1 MKRFASILIA
11 LAAVLVGGCRFAEE
25 DSALVETPPARRA
38 LRFASVP
45 VSLTGE
51 KEDGGDDGTKSVVSS
66 DVEGFRSAW
75 LFAFD
80 PDGAVYV
87 DGEDRPVAMYT
98 ASKSFEWTLPIGVE
112 MDILVVVNPGDLIEP
127 TLEAW
132 IEDPDVTK
140 DDLLSLTYACGSAAA
155 MLSMETGGMPMSGM
169 IEGVTLQSADDPL
182 VFTLR
187 RLYARY
193 DLKINT
199 SRFAASGWSVSAVGI
214 TASRS
219 NTEAP
224 FFYTGS
230 DVGFRQTD
238 ASKLSVVDYATGDDL
253 AGINAL
259 DGDNKS
265 TAAATLYFLENC
277 QGDPAG
283 TASKWSNV
291 GTELADEVSN
301 CSYIEFSVTAS
312 RTGFG
317 ERAFRY
323 RLYPGQNADMKS
335 NFDIIR
341 NRQRK
346 ISITLDAPTDG
357 FQWTNT
363 STLRVAP
370 GETITIPFETSL
382 MQSEASFT
390 ITEGGSSSTDL
401 AVVAVTWYSGNLSR
415 AEGTASGQRRTSYS
429 YYGSVSFKARD
440 GADEGTIVSVQG
452 GQAELFERANVL
464 VMTDFDYSW
473 NTVSKVKDYYP
484 ETQTIEWTSSEL
496 FTSNSAEY
504 IISHSTLSPNSAA
517 HGSPV
522 TITKEEVTSLPAS
535 NTKRWRLRAS
545 MLPWWPGSNGFTQ
558 VIGTPE
564 AMEDNVV
571 ISSPAVLV
579 KTPRIMIYET
589 HYGPATET
597 QDVYISANGARASYD
612 IKMTYGASSSA
623 AAPSSFP
630 EGCTFYSDP
639 DLKDEHDLLATCDDT
654 STNSYS
660 LKDALAHPGNYF
672 TVDLKTTS
680 FKGLDFDPR
689 WSESQ
694 ANQARWS
701 LGIRYPHGYVLSI
714 DPDYHIENPMYGK
727 PVPSTPYEYEVHKGR
742 TAQNSY
748 VSVSNEDS
756 SDSHVYHVE
765 YLRQWPRRLLTVDL
779 SRGGT
784 VSVPSGMTRTFDR
797 ADGKA
802 PAASLSGS
810 DLVIRESSFLGSTT
824 AMDQGCGTVTV
835 GYNLAHSISNETIT
849 LPHSLV
855 RVYTHYNAFATFTA
869 REDKNVIR
877 DNIMSDTFSGSAADG
892 LDDIESWKYNQGG
905 VTILKRALALYNT
918 YLSLMVT
925 GASFGLLGPGT
936 VLSAITGWSLLA
948 DAPITVIDAS
958 WKWNCMGNYQ
968 HVEIEKT
975 VPEHVY
981 FAHDRRNHTVSSSGD
996 SFTEVYGWK
1005 DDDNDDYAYMVGWN
1019 RGAAVNTYHM
1029 VGLEGS
1035 YTAGLGGGI
1044 LNVPNWRTVIAR
1056 NAPAFKVRTGTYNG
1070 VKVKKVSEGN
1080 YNILEVGTPADPSGN
1095 GYVYLHPFWEGKAGR
1110 VAVEATKLSARTD
1123 PGAEIIAIVGS
1134 DYRLTLANGWWDPDV
1149 YPDGIPLLFNKVG
1162 MYFFPDTPGD
1172 TKRAG
1177 MYPYYPGEAPWGSA
1191 DSSDREKDL
1200 YNATTLAGRDADAPR
1215 SISEYNAL
1223 PTQRQA
1229 MYNSS
1234 Y

>member
-11 LAAVLVGGCRFAEE
+11 LSALLVAGCRYTEE
-25 DSALVETPPARRA
+25 DSAVVEAPARRA

-45 VSLTGE
+45 VSLAGE
-51 KEDGGDDGTKSVVSS
+51 KEAVADSTKSVVST

-80 PDGAVYV
+80 PDGNIYL
-87 DGEDRPVAMYT
+87 DGEDRPVAAYT
-98 ASKSFEWTLPIGVE
+98 ASKSFEWTLPLGVE
-112 MDILVVVNPGDLIEP
+112 MDILILVNPGDDTGAILNGF
-127 TLEAW
+127 LS
-132 IEDPDVTK
+132 DMGLTK
-140 DDLLSLTYACGSAAA
+140 DDLLSLTYTCGSAAA
-155 MLSMETGGMPMSGM
+155 MITMETAGMPMSGAM
-169 IEGVTLQSADDPL
+169 EGVVLGSASDPL

-230 DVGFRQTD
+230 GVGFRQEN

-253 AGINAL
+253 AAVNTL

-291 GTELADEVSN
+291 GTELADEVSL

-312 RTGFG
+312 RPGFG

-335 NFDIIR
+335 NFDIVR

-363 STLRVAP
+363 SMLRVAP

-382 MQSEASFT
+382 QQFETSFSV
-390 ITEGGSSSTDL
+390 TEGGSSTADL
-401 AVVAVTWYSGNLSR
+401 TVVDVTWHSGNLSR
-415 AEGTASGQRRTSYS
+415 EEGTGTGQRRTSYI
-429 YYGSVSFKARD
+429 YYGTVSFKARD
-440 GADEGTIVSVQG
+440 GADEGTIVSVEG
-452 GQAELFERANVL
+452 GQAELYEKANVL
-464 VMTDFDYSW
+464 VMTDFDYTW
-473 NTVSKVKDYYP
+473 NTVSKSKDYYP

-496 FTSNSAEY
+496 FTSNSADY
-504 IISHSTLSPNSAA
+504 IISHSTLNPTTAA

-522 TITKEEVTSLPAS
+522 TLTKEEVSSLPAS
-535 NTKRWRLRAS
+535 TTKRWRLRAS
-545 MLPWWPGSNGFTQ
+545 MLPWWPGANGFTQ

-564 AMEDNVV
+564 AMDDNVF
-571 ISSPAVLV
+571 ITSPAVTV
-579 KTPRIMIYET
+579 KTPGIMIYDT
-589 HYGPATET
+589 HYGPATPT
-597 QDVYISANGARASYD
+597 QDVYLTATGSRSSYD
-612 IKMTYGASSSA
+612 IKLTYPGSSA
-623 AAPSSFP
+623 SAAPSSFP
-630 EGCTFYSDP
+630 EGCTLYSNP
-639 DLKDEHDLLATCDDT
+639 DLQEEHDLLANCDDT

-672 TVDLKTTS
+672 TVDLITTS
-680 FKGLDFDPR
+680 FRGLDFDPR
-689 WSESQ
+689 WDESQ

-701 LGIRYPHGYVLSI
+701 IGIRYPHGYVLSI
-714 DPDYHIENPMYGK
+714 DPDYHIDNPMYGK
-727 PVPSTPYEYEVHKGR
+727 QVPSTPYEYEVHKGR
-742 TAQNSY
+742 TAQNTY
-748 VSVSNEDS
+748 VSVRNEDA
-756 SDSHVYHVE
+756 SDTHTYHVE
-765 YLRQWPRRLLTVDL
+765 YLRQWPKRLLTVDL
-779 SRGGT
+779 TRGGT
-784 VSVPSGMTRTFDR
+784 VTVPTGMSRTFDR
-797 ADGKA
+797 DEVKA
-802 PAASLSGS
+802 PAATLSGS
-810 DLVIRESSFLGSTT
+810 SLVIRESSFTNSD
-824 AMDQGCGTVTV
+824 AMDQGCGKVTV
-835 GYNLAHSISNETIT
+835 GFNLTHSISNETIT
-849 LPHSLV
+849 VPHSIV
-855 RVYTHYNAFATFTA
+855 RVYTHYNVFATFEA

-877 DNIMSDTFSGSAADG
+877 ESIMSDTFSGTQADG
-892 LDDIESWKYNQGG
+892 LDDIESWKYNQTG
-905 VTILKRALALYNT
+905 VTLAKRALAFYST
-918 YLSLMVT
+918 YLALMGT
-925 GASFGLLGPGT
+925 AATLGITAPGG
-936 VLSAITGWSLLA
+936 VLAAITAWTSLG
-948 DAPITVIDAS
+948 DAAVTVIDAS

-968 HVEIEKT
+968 NVAIEKT
-975 VPEHVY
+975 VPEHVN
-981 FAHDRRNHTVSSSGD
+981 FAYERVNHIASSSGN
-996 SFTEVYGWK
+996 SFTENYWWEESSSET
-1005 DDDNDDYAYMVGWN
+1005 DFTYTVGWN
-1019 RGAAVNTYHM
+1019 KGSGQTYHM

-1035 YTAGLGGGI
+1035 ATGGLDYSI
-1044 LNVPNWRTVIAR
+1044 VNAPNWRTIIAR
-1056 NAPAFKVRTGTYNG
+1056 NAPAFRVRTGTYNG
-1070 VKVKKVSEGN
+1070 VKVTKLSEGN
-1080 YNILEVGTPADPSGN
+1080 YNVLEMGTPADPSGN

-1123 PGAEIIAIVGS
+1123 PGAEILAIVGA
-1134 DYRLTLANGWWDPDV
+1134 DFKLTLANGWWDPDV
-1149 YPDGIPLLFNKVG
+1149 YPDGIPLLFNSVG
-1162 MYFFPDTPGD
+1162 MYFFPDSPGD

-1177 MYPYYPGEAPWGSA
+1177 MYPYYPGEAPWGNG

-1200 YNATTLAGRDADAPR
+1200 YNASTLSGRDADAPK

-1223 PTQRQA
+1223 PAASRA
-1229 MYNSS
+1229 AYNSE

>member
-1 MKRFASILIA
+1 MKRIPILIMTA
-11 LAAVLVGGCRFAEE
+11 LALLLWAGCSQTEE
-25 DSALVETPPARRA
+25 DKALQETPPPA
-38 LRFASVP
+38 LRFASIP
-45 VSLTGE
+45 VSLAGE
-51 KEDGGDDGTKSVVSS
+51 KVDSTKSVVST

-80 PDGAVYV
+80 PQGNVYL
-87 DGEDRPVAMYT
+87 DGEDRPVAAYT
-98 ASKSFEWTLPIGVE
+98 VSKSFEWTLPLGVE
-112 MDILVVVNPGDLIEP
+112 MDILVVVNPGDDTGAVLNGFLSDIG
-127 TLEAW
+127 L
-132 IEDPDVTK
+132 TK
-140 DDLLSLTYACGSAAA
+140 DDLLSLTYTCGSAAA
-155 MLSMETGGMPMSGM
+155 MLSMETVGMPMSGAM
-169 IEGVTLQSADDPL
+169 EGVVLGSASDPL

-193 DLKINT
+193 DLRINT

-230 DVGFRQTD
+230 GPGFRQTD

-277 QGDPAG
+277 QGDPTG

-291 GTELADEVSN
+291 GTELADEVSL

-312 RTGFG
+312 RPGFG

-335 NFDIIR
+335 NFDIVR

-363 STLRVAP
+363 SMLRVAP

-382 MQSEASFT
+382 QQFETSFSV
-390 ITEGGSSSTDL
+390 TEGGSSTANL
-401 AVVAVTWYSGNLSR
+401 AVVDVTWHSGNLSR
-415 AEGTASGQRRTSYS
+415 EEGTGTGQRRTSYI
-429 YYGSVSFKARD
+429 YYGAVTFKARD

-452 GQAELFERANVL
+452 GQAELYEKANVL

-473 NTVSKVKDYYP
+473 STVSKSKDYYP
-484 ETQTIEWTSSEL
+484 ETQTIEWTSSAL
-496 FTSNSAEY
+496 FTSNSADY
-504 IISHSTLSPNSAA
+504 IISHSVCNPTTAA

-522 TITKEEVTSLPAS
+522 TLTREEVTSLPSSVA
-535 NTKRWRLRAS
+535 KRWRLRAS
-545 MLPWWPGSNGFTQ
+545 MLPWWPGANGFTQ

-564 AMEDNVV
+564 AMDDNVF
-571 ISSPAVLV
+571 ITSPAVTV
-579 KTPRIMIYET
+579 KTPGIMIYDT
-589 HYGPATET
+589 HNGPATPT
-597 QDVYISANGARASYD
+597 QDVYLTATGSPSSYD
-612 IKMTYGASSSA
+612 IKLTYPGSSAA

-630 EGCTFYSDP
+630 EGCTLYSNP
-639 DLKDEHDLLATCDDT
+639 DLQEEHDLLASCDDT
-654 STNSYS
+654 SANSYS
-660 LKDALAHPGNYF
+660 LRDALAHPGNYF
-672 TVDLKTTS
+672 TVDLYTAS
-680 FKGLDFDPR
+680 FRGLDFDPR

-701 LGIRYPHGYVLSI
+701 IGIRYPHGYVLSI

-784 VSVPSGMTRTFDR
+784 VSVPTGMSRTFDR
-797 ADGKA
+797 ADMKA

-810 DLVIRESSFLGSTT
+810 SLVIRESSFTNSD
-824 AMDQGCGTVTV
+824 AMDQGCGKVTV
-835 GYNLAHSISNETIT
+835 GFNLTHSISNETIT
-849 LPHSLV
+849 VPHSIV
-855 RVYTHYNAFATFTA
+855 RVYTHYNAFATFDA

-877 DNIMSDTFSGSAADG
+877 ESIMSDTFSGTQADG
-892 LDDIESWKYNQGG
+892 LDDIESWKYNQS
-905 VTILKRALALYNT
+905 VTMAKRAMAFYATVRALMYT
-918 YLSLMVT
+918 I
-925 GASFGLLGPGT
+925 GSFGILAPGGA
-936 VLSAITGWSLLA
+936 LAIAEAWMMLA

-968 HVEIEKT
+968 NIAIDKT
-975 VPEHVY
+975 VPEHIF
-981 FAHDRRNHTVSSSGD
+981 FAHDRLDHQVSSSGD
-996 SFTEVYGWK
+996 SFTENYWWQ
-1005 DDDNDDYAYMVGWN
+1005 DSPSETDYTYTVGWN
-1019 RGAAVNTYHM
+1019 RGSGQTYHM

-1035 YTAGLGGGI
+1035 SVGGFDYNI
-1044 LNVPNWRTVIAR
+1044 LNVPNWRTIIAR
-1056 NAPAFKVRTGTYNG
+1056 NAPAFKIRTGTYNG

-1123 PGAEIIAIVGS
+1123 PGPEVTAITGTDFKV
-1134 DYRLTLANGWWDPDV
+1134 TLANGWWDPDV

-1162 MYFFPDTPGD
+1162 MYFFPDSPGD

-1177 MYPYYPGEAPWGSA
+1177 MYPYYPGEAPWGSG
-1191 DSSDREKDL
+1191 DSSDREKQL
-1200 YNATTLAGRDADAPR
+1200 YNASTLSGRDADAPK

-1223 PTQRQA
+1223 PAAARA
-1229 MYNSS
+1229 AYNSE